1 LGLLPK
7 VQQFVVAEGLDLLLE
22 GEVVGLGDEIRHAVL
37 TSWVLVARC
46 RIPGAYRSGGGSA
59 TSSCAKRLVSK
70 KSCIAL
76 RLVVTMSIERGHVLL
91 PPPGCTL
98 PEGARKMEQK
108 KKQDAELIQLV
119 TFSIGEE
126 EFGVDILKVQE
137 IIRTME
143 ITRVP
148 KAPDFVE
155 GVINLRGNVI
165 PIIDLRKR
173 FGLET
178 RAHDK
183 HTRIIVIEIN
193 NMIVGFVVDSV
204 SEVLRIPANTVEPPP
219 PVVAGLESEY
229 ISGVGKLED
238 RLLILLDLD
247 RLLSGEEK
255 DVLSQV

>member
-1 LGLLPK
+1 
-7 VQQFVVAEGLDLLLE
+7 
-22 GEVVGLGDEIRHAVL
+22 
-37 TSWVLVARC
+37 
-46 RIPGAYRSGGGSA
+46 
-59 TSSCAKRLVSK
+59 
-70 KSCIAL
+70 
-76 RLVVTMSIERGHVLL
+76 
-91 PPPGCTL
+91 
-98 PEGARKMEQK
+98 MEQK

-178 RAHDK
+178 RDHDK